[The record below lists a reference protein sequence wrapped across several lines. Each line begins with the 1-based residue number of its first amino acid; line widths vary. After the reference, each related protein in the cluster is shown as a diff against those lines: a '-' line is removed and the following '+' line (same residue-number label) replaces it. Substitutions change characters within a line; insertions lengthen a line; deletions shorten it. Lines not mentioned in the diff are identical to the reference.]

1 MNRQF
6 QLAIKQKTAT
16 ANNLIALQEQSFP
29 GIRKLFDSPVRGDGT
44 QKWVDFTH
52 DFWHVDCVRSGSLNA
67 FTERYRKWCKRN
79 RYQFSTEKA
88 CQGIRSGKVRCCTG
102 AENLCHE
109 NARSGRC

>member
-44 QKWVDFTH
+44 QKWVDLTH

-67 FTERYRKWCKRN
+67 FTERYRNGATKPLPVQHRESCR
-79 RYQFSTEKA
+79 
-88 CQGIRSGKVRCCTG
+88 GICYWQSP
-102 AENLCHE
+102 LL
-109 NARSGRC
+109 